1 MTIDIH
7 WNDLT
12 DTAKSRIIETIG
24 YDCFDDYMVI
34 GILEIEEDNGKRLL
48 Q

>member
-1 MTIDIH
+1 MIIDIH

-12 DTAKSRIIETIG
+12 DIAKSRIIETVG
-24 YDCFDDYMVI
+24 EDCFDDYMVI
-34 GILEIEEDNGKRLL
+34 GILEIEEDNNKRLL